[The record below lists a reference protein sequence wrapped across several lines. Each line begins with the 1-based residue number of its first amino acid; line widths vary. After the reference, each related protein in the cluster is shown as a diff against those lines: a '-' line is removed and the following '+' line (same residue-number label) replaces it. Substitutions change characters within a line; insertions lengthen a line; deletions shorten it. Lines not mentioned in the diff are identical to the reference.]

1 MDDEREIFDVTDDEG
16 NTSQVEVLDYFFFN
30 GEEYAVMAD
39 YTEEEPAEDEEQE
52 IFFMQVT
59 PLEGDEVEFNPVD
72 DDLSQELFDAYT
84 TADEDDEPAPDEE

>member
-1 MDDEREIFDVTDDEG
+1 MDNNEREIFDVTDDEG
-16 NTSQVEVLDYFFFN
+16 NTSMVEVLDYFFFN

-39 YTEEEPAEDEEQE
+39 YTEDEPAEDEDQE

-84 TADEDDEPAPDEE
+84 TADEDDDAPDEE

>member
-1 MDDEREIFDVTDDEG
+1 MDNNEREIFDVTDDEG
-16 NTSQVEVLDYFFFN
+16 NTSMVEVLDYFFFN

-39 YTEEEPAEDEEQE
+39 YTEDEPAEDEDQE

-84 TADEDDEPAPDEE
+84 TADEDDDTPEEE